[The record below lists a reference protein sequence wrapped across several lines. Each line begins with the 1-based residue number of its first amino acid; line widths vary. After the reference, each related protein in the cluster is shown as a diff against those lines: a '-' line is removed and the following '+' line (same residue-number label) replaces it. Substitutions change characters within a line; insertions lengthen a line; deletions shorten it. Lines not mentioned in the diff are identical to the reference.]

1 MPTTSLT
8 TSTLAINSDNSAAV
22 TLTGSVGAAGEA
34 TDPTI
39 SGATTVTASIS
50 SAAVGASGS
59 LSVSNLVNTG
69 ATPDETVRIGATT
82 FAVVNTAAVTVTGGG
97 IFGGTISAGTGGS
110 ISQAVV
116 GASGSSSFTN
126 NVSGADSRLTPGAIE
141 GANEYVVGAQNI
153 VVNNTSAA
161 VSITGD
167 IGTTDLAN
175 NNSITGGVNNSIS
188 LSGIGASGSTSFN
201 NIYSGG
207 LAATTN
213 SGVYSIAALTHTVGN
228 TGSVTVT
235 SNTYGATIG
244 GGVNGSISSAAVGAT
259 ATTSFSVITR

>member
-1 MPTTSLT
+1 
-8 TSTLAINSDNSAAV
+8 
-22 TLTGSVGAAGEA
+22 
-34 TDPTI
+34 
-39 SGATTVTASIS
+39 
-50 SAAVGASGS
+50 
-59 LSVSNLVNTG
+59 
-69 ATPDETVRIGATT
+69 
-82 FAVVNTAAVTVTGGG
+82 VTGGG